1 MSSDLLCNQPVMWKD
16 ECIGIDDTGHNNEI
30 IYALGCTGA
39 PSGGSSSSGDISS
52 YAGYG
57 GDGVGDGGVGDAAV
71 ALLLPNAVLIVLSLD
86 LCSPGKVVTL
96 DSSSYSSVVLKT
108 PLLGSYSWITTAELG
123 NLGRWC

>member
-1 MSSDLLCNQPVMWKD
+1 MYEWV
-16 ECIGIDDTGHNNEI
+16 GIDDTRHKNEI
-30 IYALGCTGA
+30 VYAIACTGA
-39 PSGGSSSSGDISS
+39 PCCEYGGVWCSD
-52 YAGYG
+52 AGYG
-57 GDGVGDGGVGDAAV
+57 GDGVGDDGVGDAAV

-123 NLGRWC
+123 NLGRSC